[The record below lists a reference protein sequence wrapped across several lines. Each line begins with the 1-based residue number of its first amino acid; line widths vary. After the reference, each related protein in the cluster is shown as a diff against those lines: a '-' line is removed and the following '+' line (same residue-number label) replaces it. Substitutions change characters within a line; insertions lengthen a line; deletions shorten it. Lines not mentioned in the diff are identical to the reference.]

1 MTFLFELD
9 LVEPSPFA
17 LLSAQVPAESFVLLP
32 FLAELAQEESCLV
45 VSCAELDLEVT
56 LSWLDL
62 FGGVLAT
69 PSPVVFPAEED
80 LEFLL
85 KTCRAGL
92 TLVQFSPPSY
102 PAVLGQAVL
111 FPQELPS
118 ESALVLLSHL
128 VFLAAP
134 VLASS
139 LSRAS
144 LVGLVQGLTL
154 KKSVL
159 VVLDQVDILPS
170 VYPFALVQVQAFLG
184 AFHAGE
190 HLELPWWHWVPFAL
204 DLATLSPLG
213 QLLRLVFPVAVD
225 RVTPLSQATPFGL
238 VLCQVS
244 TLASPVE
251 PVLELTLIVAL
262 PFGSDQENF
271 W

>member
-1 MTFLFELD
+1 MPFLSELD
-9 LVEPSPFA
+9 LVQPSPFA
-17 LLSAQVPAESFVLLP
+17 LLSEQVLEESFVLLP

-45 VSCAELDLEVT
+45 LYAELDLEAT

-118 ESALVLLSHL
+118 ELVLVLLSHQ

-144 LVGLVQGLTL
+144 LVGLVQG
-154 KKSVL
+154 
-159 VVLDQVDILPS
+159 
-170 VYPFALVQVQAFLG
+170 
-184 AFHAGE
+184 
-190 HLELPWWHWVPFAL
+190 
-204 DLATLSPLG
+204 
-213 QLLRLVFPVAVD
+213 
-225 RVTPLSQATPFGL
+225 
-238 VLCQVS
+238 
-244 TLASPVE
+244 
-251 PVLELTLIVAL
+251 
-262 PFGSDQENF
+262 
-271 W
+271 